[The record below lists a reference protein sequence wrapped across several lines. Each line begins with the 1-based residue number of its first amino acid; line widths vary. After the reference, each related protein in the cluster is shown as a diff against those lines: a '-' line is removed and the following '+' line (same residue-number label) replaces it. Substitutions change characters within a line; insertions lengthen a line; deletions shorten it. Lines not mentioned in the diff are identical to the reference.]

1 MLVGAAIVGFEDFGA
16 GGKVAD
22 NDEQRSQLKDFYSG
36 FHLLLLLLR
45 NKYYNRGLKIIKRLV
60 VQSMDANNA

>member
-45 NKYYNRGLKIIKRLV
+45 E
-60 VQSMDANNA
+60 